1 MDFHEVSSSSQE
13 KDQRPSTYIE
23 DAKIADAKEK
33 LRVTRRT
40 ALTSGKDVK
49 TYEAHIV
56 NIGKGKDP
64 LLVRWREDDDL
75 EEIALL
81 ICISESLDVDLNLKQ
96 VLAQLQ
102 RQVAKGAAVAKADKV
117 VNKH

>member
-1 MDFHEVSSSSQE
+1 M
-13 KDQRPSTYIE
+13 
-23 DAKIADAKEK
+23 
-33 LRVTRRT
+33 
-40 ALTSGKDVK
+40 
-49 TYEAHIV
+49 
-56 NIGKGKDP
+56 
-64 LLVRWREDDDL
+64 LVRWREDDDL

-117 VNKH
+117 VNKKRIDVAGWHLKPSKHSNANIKRKKVTTLEGLERFMHSSRIEEFFIKFSIK